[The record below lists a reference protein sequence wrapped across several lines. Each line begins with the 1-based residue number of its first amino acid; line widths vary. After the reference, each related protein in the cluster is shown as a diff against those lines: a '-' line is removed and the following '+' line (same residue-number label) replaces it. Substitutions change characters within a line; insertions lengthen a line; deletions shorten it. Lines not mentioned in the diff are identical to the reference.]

1 MVLPAGRRSQVTD
14 VEIRFRG
21 RTVERF
27 VSEVDPDD
35 DLECVALLRR
45 RAHELGK
52 PVDGLTLRA
61 TAKRKPWRE
70 YRA

>member
-1 MVLPAGRRSQVTD
+1 MAD

-27 VSEVDPDD
+27 VSEVDPEDE
-35 DLECVALLRR
+35 LECVALLRR
-45 RAHELGK
+45 RARELRK

-61 TAKRKPWRE
+61 TGKRKPWRE